1 MKDKRPQG
9 RGKRGAGIMKSIVFE
24 RFGDPSEVL
33 QCRDLPIPSP
43 GPGQVRVRM
52 LASPM
57 NPSDLLSVR
66 GEYGRRPTLPA
77 TPGFEGVGVV
87 EEAGSG
93 LLGRLR
99 VGKRV
104 AVLNGEGGNWREH
117 VLVPARQVVP
127 VPNSLPDEQ
136 AAMFFVNPA
145 SAYLMTCAVLKVPP
159 GAWLVQTAAG
169 SALGRMVIRLGK
181 HFGFRTI
188 NIVRRKEQA
197 QELKDAGADSVICT
211 SDESIEGRVSEITR
225 GQGAGFA
232 IDAVGGATGS
242 SVVRSLGHNGR
253 MLVYGTLA
261 EEPLSIHP
269 RTLMVGQKR
278 IEGFWLS
285 EWARGRSAL
294 KMLKLFRQVG
304 RLMAAGI
311 LTSEV
316 GATFPLDQ
324 IKAASEQAAKP
335 GRGGKVLLRMG
346 TL

>member
-1 MKDKRPQG
+1 
-9 RGKRGAGIMKSIVFE
+9 
-24 RFGDPSEVL
+24 
-33 QCRDLPIPSP
+33 
-43 GPGQVRVRM
+43 
-52 LASPM
+52 
-57 NPSDLLSVR
+57 
-66 GEYGRRPTLPA
+66 
-77 TPGFEGVGVV
+77 
-87 EEAGSG
+87 
-93 LLGRLR
+93 
-99 VGKRV
+99 
-104 AVLNGEGGNWREH
+104 
-117 VLVPARQVVP
+117 
-127 VPNSLPDEQ
+127 
-136 AAMFFVNPA
+136 
-145 SAYLMTCAVLKVPP
+145 
-159 GAWLVQTAAG
+159 
-169 SALGRMVIRLGK
+169 MVIRLGK